1 MAKKSSVKGTRVVLD
16 ASVYLAGIG
25 SSEGASR
32 LILEAVKA
40 GAVET
45 VISSLIVDEVLRNL
59 DKFTVA
65 QRGYFVSWI
74 AAVQPKVSRLQE
86 AEVAEQENKV
96 ESKDAHVVALAVKNK
111 TDFLVTLD
119 KRHLL
124 KLRSLGFSF
133 SIVDSGAFLHWLRRS
148 RG

>member
-25 SSEGASR
+25 SSQGASR

-74 AAVQPKVSRLQE
+74 ATVQPKVSRLI
-86 AEVAEQENKV
+86 V

-133 SIVDSGAFLHWLRRS
+133 SIVDSGAFLHWLRSS